1 MGQLQHSIYAGERMK
16 GGIRRTAELCVCRTG
31 AKEQFY
37 TLYVEVMRVRTTAP
51 KGVSYSSWFVQNLAH
66 TKDDAIAKAEEIG
79 TELDAGNYYD
89 EIVMSFHA
97 EPRPIYTRYEAFGDI
112 EMKMAKSRKVW
123 WGYANEEF
131 WDMWKADKAAVKA
144 AGYWPKRNE
153 DGKWL
158 LFRKVDAEEIEW
170 RHE

>member
-1 MGQLQHSIYAGERMK
+1 MK

-131 WDMWKADKAAVKA
+131 WDMWKSDKAAVKA